1 MWTVRMTTKMDG
13 ITQNQ
18 NQKTIDAVI
27 ATRSHEAMLPKA
39 LECTGD
45 PYGGGEPW
53 RVSVKSRT
61 VRRVIRRPAASELH
75 LVERQ
80 KWAKHEQSL
89 IASWKCEP
97 AWFHSSEWPSQS
109 SITC

>member
-1 MWTVRMTTKMDG
+1 MTTKMDG

-45 PYGGGEPW
+45 PYGGGTLAGFRKEPHSQTSDSET
-53 RVSVKSRT
+53 RGLGA
-61 VRRVIRRPAASELH
+61 PFGGAS
-75 LVERQ
+75 
-80 KWAKHEQSL
+80 KMG
-89 IASWKCEP
+89 
-97 AWFHSSEWPSQS
+97 
-109 SITC
+109 

>member
-45 PYGGGEPW
+45 PYGGGNLGGFP
-53 RVSVKSRT
+53 
-61 VRRVIRRPAASELH
+61 
-75 LVERQ
+75 
-80 KWAKHEQSL
+80 
-89 IASWKCEP
+89 
-97 AWFHSSEWPSQS
+97 
-109 SITC
+109 